1 MIKQNN
7 LEVSFQRA
15 LEELTKKD
23 IERQCRLAGASYK
36 STRPGEALITL
47 VLMNEVYEIRYPQF
61 EVTYQNDSKPVN
73 PMKKTILLRYL
84 NNAKESIVER
94 EEVIGFN
101 QLPSGSFYNPSF
113 SQRVVKPFINLFGKE
128 PEKLKWA
135 ADKLGGVDI
144 PFGDVGVRISFLPRV
159 SISFIIWKGDTEFPP
174 NGKILFNSSI
184 SSYLSTEGIV
194 IASEMVFNEL
204 KKRAFR
210 KR

>member
-7 LEVSFQRA
+7 LEVSFRRT

-36 STRPGEALITL
+36 LTDSGEALITL
-47 VLMNEVYEIRYPQF
+47 ALMNKVYEICYPRF
-61 EVTYQNDSKPVN
+61 EVASQDDSRPVN

-84 NNAKESIVER
+84 NNAKESAEKGEI
-94 EEVIGFN
+94 IGFS

-113 SQRVVKPFINLFGKE
+113 SQRVVRPFINFFGEE
-128 PEKLKWA
+128 PEKLRWA

-144 PFGDVGVRISFLPRV
+144 PFGDVGVKIFFLPKV
-159 SISFIIWKGDTEFPP
+159 SISFAIWKGDDEFPP
-174 NGKILFNSSI
+174 EGKILFNSSI

-204 KKRAFR
+204 KKRTFR